1 MLCVNSRTG
10 SSAHPFQRICNSLI
24 SETVD
29 TLQYADHTHKGTLK
43 MVLLLVLSFPGNNI
57 MKKPLICKLQKE
69 ERKMEFK
76 MSKCFTFVQKHW
88 QTRSFYSGTFKISKK
103 LEKTCGELLRMTA
116 HHRRVGYFIA
126 ILWRALQWVAFY
138 QIRLVKWNW
147 IELRWLAFI
156 CTM

>member
-88 QTRSFYSGTFKISKK
+88 QTRGFSSGISEISRNWKR
-103 LEKTCGELLRMTA
+103 ELLRMAT
-116 HHRRVGYFIA
+116 HHSVGYFIA